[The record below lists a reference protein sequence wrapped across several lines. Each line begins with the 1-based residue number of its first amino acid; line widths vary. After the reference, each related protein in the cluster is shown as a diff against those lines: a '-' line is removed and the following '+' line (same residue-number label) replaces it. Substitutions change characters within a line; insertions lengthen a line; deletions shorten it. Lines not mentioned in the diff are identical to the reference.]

1 MHTTKQPKAGKVTKA
16 TAAEIAEYAKTDAL
30 YPLSHWVIVDGVRC
44 AVERLASS
52 YDNDPKYEIM
62 LPSGFHDMYENL
74 HTLLCYDL
82 ADVRERAECVTLS
95 KCEARCN

>member
-1 MHTTKQPKAGKVTKA
+1 MRATRESKAGKVTKA
-16 TAAEIAEYAKTDAL
+16 TAAEIADYAKTDAL

-52 YDNDPKYEIM
+52 YASDPKYEIM
-62 LPSGFHDMYENL
+62 LPSGFHDIYEGL

-82 ADVRERAECVTLS
+82 ADVRERAQCVMLS
-95 KCEARCN
+95 NCGPHCN